1 MFQLARTLTDL
12 SALSSWDT
20 SSVTNMSYMFYTAR
34 ALTDLSA
41 LSSWD
46 TSSVTNMS
54 YMFQYASALTDASAI
69 DDWDIRAVIATAG
82 NATPSTNNFYY
93 MFYDAPSHPNFT
105 KRLGTWYSGTFVPYA
120 NASSTVTVNMD
131 SNIEKVTFSSIY
143 GTQTIKTSGV
153 FIVLQQGLQYTITA
167 IPTSGST
174 FNSWSTTSG
183 TLGSTTT
190 NPTTYTV
197 TSDSTLTV
205 TSSVSNS
212 PDNQNNSPSQANTN
226 SLNSNFSNLSTSRNL
241 NTNSIDTNDNTNS
254 NNTKPN
260 TTNTYVSPQG
270 VTMTKS
276 NIETGAPL
284 DSGLIIAATTVA
296 MSSIFL
302 FVLAHRHKD
311 DKEDE
316 E

>member
-1 MFQLARTLTDL
+1 MFH
-12 SALSSWDT
+12 DT
-20 SSVTNMSYMFYTAR
+20 RGGT
-34 ALTDLSA
+34 
-41 LSSWD
+41 
-46 TSSVTNMS
+46 
-54 YMFQYASALTDASAI
+54 
-69 DDWDIRAVIATAG
+69 
-82 NATPSTNNFYY
+82 
-93 MFYDAPSHPNFT
+93 HPNFT
-105 KRLGTWYSGTFVPYA
+105 KRLGTWNSGGTFIPSS

-131 SNIEKVTFSSIY
+131 SNTEKVTFTSSTY
-143 GTQTIKTSGV
+143 GTQTIKTSGD
-153 FIVLQQGLQYTITA
+153 FIVLQQGLQYTVTA
-167 IPTSGST
+167 FPTSGNA
-174 FNSWSTTSG
+174 FGSWSTTSG

-226 SLNSNFSNLSTSRNL
+226 SLNSNFSNLS
-241 NTNSIDTNDNTNS
+241 TNSIDTNDNTNS